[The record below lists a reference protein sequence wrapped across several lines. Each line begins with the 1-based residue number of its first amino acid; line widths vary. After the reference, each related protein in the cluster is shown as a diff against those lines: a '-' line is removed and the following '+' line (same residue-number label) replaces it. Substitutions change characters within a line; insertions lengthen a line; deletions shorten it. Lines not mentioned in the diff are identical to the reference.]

1 MAPDRLSQQRTAAVR
16 RTVRWLVVLAG
27 LVYAAFFV
35 AMSLR

>member
-1 MAPDRLSQQRTAAVR
+1 MTSDSGTHQRAAAVR

-35 AMSLR
+35 AMSLH

>member
-1 MAPDRLSQQRTAAVR
+1 MALDPDQRASAIR
-16 RTVRWLVVLAG
+16 RTVRWLLVLAG

>member
-1 MAPDRLSQQRTAAVR
+1 MAPHPDQRASAVR
-16 RTVRWLVVLAG
+16 RTVRWLILLAA